1 MECALRQGHRR
12 LRQVQCVRIQN
23 VQDFSAIREAVHPD
37 FGATMRAWR
46 FVMTRLQ
53 QFKYEMFVRVC
64 DFGAAHHGLQGPLV
78 AQCGRANAYPP
89 A

>member
-1 MECALRQGHRR
+1 
-12 LRQVQCVRIQN
+12 
-23 VQDFSAIREAVHPD
+23 
-37 FGATMRAWR
+37 
-46 FVMTRLQ
+46 MTRLQ